1 MLCDIYLE
9 RTVQLISPLTFSIYF
24 LLFIIVYNRSA
35 VIIHSTFAESSV
47 TAKSNLIG
55 VLRTLD

>member
-9 RTVQLISPLTFSIYF
+9 RTVHLISPLTFSIYF
-24 LLFIIVYNRSA
+24 LLFIIAYNPSA

-47 TAKSNLIG
+47 TDKSNLIG